1 MNNNILLFAERSV
14 ITKKLRVVKFGI
26 YIKENEHLEIIEQ
39 MRNILRENDE
49 FALML
54 GILEA

>member
-1 MNNNILLFAERSV
+1 MNNNILLFAERSIV
-14 ITKKLRVVKFGI
+14 TKKLRVVRFGI
-26 YIKENEHLEIIEQ
+26 YIKKNEHLEIIEQ

-54 GILEA
+54 GILET